1 MAVLMVQTM
10 VVGRV
15 ARGVG
20 SLGHVK
26 VSRMAAKMA
35 VRKVVNEI
43 VRKVEKM
50 VESMVHRTVV
60 LKVEKRVVRKD

>member
-20 SLGHVK
+20 SWGHVK
-26 VSRMAAKMA
+26 VFRMAAKMA
-35 VRKVVNEI
+35 FRKVVNEI

-50 VESMVHRTVV
+50 VELMVHRTVV